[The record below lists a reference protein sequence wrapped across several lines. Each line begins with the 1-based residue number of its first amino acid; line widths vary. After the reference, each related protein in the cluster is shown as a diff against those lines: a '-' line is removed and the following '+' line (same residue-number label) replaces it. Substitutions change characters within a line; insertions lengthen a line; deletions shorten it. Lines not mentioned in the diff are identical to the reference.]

1 MFEEQLKDLRQAYMS
16 GLPEKIVEIESAWQS
31 ARENWSKERLRSL
44 YRLLHSL
51 SGSGATFGLP
61 SVSIAARET
70 ELFLQ
75 GLLESNSEPSRDQIA
90 QVDTLLL
97 EVKRTARGHAEPAVP
112 LFVSPKPLTVVAES
126 GNRLVYLIVSD
137 AALKASLAEQISPFG
152 YVTRVFHDLASLD
165 VPLSHEVPVAI
176 ILDTAQI
183 EGDDQ
188 AAETLSKIRQARGEP
203 LPLVAIAARGDMA
216 DRLQAARMG
225 ASAYVIKPVE
235 ISSLVA
241 TLDLLTA
248 HKAPEPY
255 RILIVEDDKELAEFN
270 ALTLQQAGM
279 VTRIVSDPL
288 QAMQALIDFGP
299 GLILMDLYMPK
310 VNGLEL
316 AAVIRQQEAFVSI
329 PIVFLSAVRNPEIQL
344 AAMRLGADDFL
355 SKPIQPDHLVS
366 SVSSR
371 AQRYVSM
378 RYYMTR
384 DSLTGL
390 LNHTSTGERL
400 EVEIA
405 RARRA
410 KSKLAYALIDLDHF
424 KSVNDT
430 HGHPVG
436 DRVLKSLSRLLQ
448 QRFRKSDA
456 IGRYGGEEFAI
467 ILPDTDGA
475 TAFRILDE
483 LRAAFVQIRHQSD
496 GVEFTVSF
504 SGGIAVFPPYGDA
517 AQITDVADRML
528 YRAKNQGRNR
538 IVLAE

>member
-1 MFEEQLKDLRQAYMS
+1 M
-16 GLPEKIVEIESAWQS
+16 
-31 ARENWSKERLRSL
+31 
-44 YRLLHSL
+44 
-51 SGSGATFGLP
+51 
-61 SVSIAARET
+61 
-70 ELFLQ
+70 
-75 GLLESNSEPSRDQIA
+75 
-90 QVDTLLL
+90 
-97 EVKRTARGHAEPAVP
+97 
-112 LFVSPKPLTVVAES
+112 
-126 GNRLVYLIVSD
+126 
-137 AALKASLAEQISPFG
+137 
-152 YVTRVFHDLASLD
+152 
-165 VPLSHEVPVAI
+165 
-176 ILDTAQI
+176 
-183 EGDDQ
+183 
-188 AAETLSKIRQARGEP
+188 
-203 LPLVAIAARGDMA
+203 
-216 DRLQAARMG
+216 
-225 ASAYVIKPVE
+225 
-235 ISSLVA
+235 
-241 TLDLLTA
+241 
-248 HKAPEPY
+248 
-255 RILIVEDDKELAEFN
+255 
-270 ALTLQQAGM
+270 
-279 VTRIVSDPL
+279 
-288 QAMQALIDFGP
+288 
-299 GLILMDLYMPK
+299 
-310 VNGLEL
+310 

-329 PIVFLSAVRNPEIQL
+329 PIVFLSAVRNPDIQL

-528 YRAKNQGRNR
+528 YQAKNQGRNR